1 MRISDW
7 SSDVCSSDLIS
18 EAIGD
23 GIKTSVGRQAV
34 GSRTDAE
41 TGVCISRVPGNRL
54 ELSTAGAS
62 VQDKGGNIPGAN
74 HHVYKII
81 GDGLGAGGIQS
92 DLAQVLFNG
101 AEDDHI
107 GVARVNR
114 IKTKSATFVQD
125 RKSTR

>member
-74 HHVYKII
+74 HHVR
-81 GDGLGAGGIQS
+81 S
-92 DLAQVLFNG
+92 
-101 AEDDHI
+101 EER
-107 GVARVNR
+107 RVG
-114 IKTKSATFVQD
+114 KECV
-125 RKSTR
+125 STCRSRWSPYH

>member
-92 DLAQVLFNG
+92 DLAQVRSEEHTSELQSLM
-101 AEDDHI
+101 
-107 GVARVNR
+107 R
-114 IKTKSATFVQD
+114 ISYAVFCLKKKKTITSK
-125 RKSTR
+125 

>member
-7 SSDVCSSDLIS
+7 SSDVCSSDVIS

-62 VQDKGGNIPGAN
+62 VQDKGGNIPGAITTFIKLS
-74 HHVYKII
+74 VMAWALEEYKVISRRFCS
-81 GDGLGAGGIQS
+81 LELRSEEHKSELQS
-92 DLAQVLFNG
+92 L
-101 AEDDHI
+101 
-107 GVARVNR
+107 
-114 IKTKSATFVQD
+114 
-125 RKSTR
+125 